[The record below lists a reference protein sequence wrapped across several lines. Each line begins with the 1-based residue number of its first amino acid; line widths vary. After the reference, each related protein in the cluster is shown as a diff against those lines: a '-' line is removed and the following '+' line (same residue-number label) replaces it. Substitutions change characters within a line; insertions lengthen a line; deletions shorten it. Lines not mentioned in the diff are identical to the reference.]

1 MSEPV
6 ILNGEIRH
14 CPLKI
19 IARTI
24 KMRPDEQCHYAFVC
38 PTPCTPK
45 QRLAMQEKERI
56 YEHHSAMG

>member
-14 CPLKI
+14 CPLHI
-19 IARTI
+19 ISRTI
-24 KMRPDEQCHYAFVC
+24 RMHPDEQCHYFGVC
-38 PTPCTPK
+38 PTPCTPS
-45 QRLAMQEKERI
+45 QRLAMQEKEST